1 MLEPATSQNRP
12 LISVVMPVY
21 NTEAYV
27 GAALESLLAQTYSPL
42 EILVVDDGST
52 DRSPAIIAE
61 YERRD
66 SRIRSLSSARFGKSA
81 ALNAGIS
88 AATGEYIALLDS
100 DDLALPERFA
110 VQLDWMRRA
119 GVDLCGSCAKYFG
132 KKNAILW
139 FPEDHAATCVEMLFR
154 CALLPSTVLARAS
167 VLKENLHAEEMTEG
181 GEDYELWT
189 RLAPL
194 YRLGNV
200 PRILV
205 KYRIHEK
212 QISVIKEVEVSKAV
226 RRNRYR
232 YFFTLFPDATANDYN
247 LVSSIVDARSLSTLA
262 ELEQAGSWLVRL
274 AADIPDTFL
283 HTRMALRWMTTC
295 RKSAHLGLACF
306 DLHQAIAPQLGARTL
321 LSERVLWLLCAGR
334 IGSASRLMVFLKR
347 LKSKCRR
354 VSHAPA

>member
-1 MLEPATSQNRP
+1 MALIPLLTMVLVVSPESSHVSRDSC

-119 GVDLCGSCAKYFG
+119 GVDLCGSRVGRGAF
-132 KKNAILW
+132 
-139 FPEDHAATCVEMLFR
+139 AA
-154 CALLPSTVLARAS
+154 
-167 VLKENLHAEEMTEG
+167 
-181 GEDYELWT
+181 
-189 RLAPL
+189 
-194 YRLGNV
+194 
-200 PRILV
+200 
-205 KYRIHEK
+205 
-212 QISVIKEVEVSKAV
+212 
-226 RRNRYR
+226 
-232 YFFTLFPDATANDYN
+232 
-247 LVSSIVDARSLSTLA
+247 
-262 ELEQAGSWLVRL
+262 
-274 AADIPDTFL
+274 
-283 HTRMALRWMTTC
+283 
-295 RKSAHLGLACF
+295 SA
-306 DLHQAIAPQLGARTL
+306 
-321 LSERVLWLLCAGR
+321 
-334 IGSASRLMVFLKR
+334 
-347 LKSKCRR
+347 CRR
-354 VSHAPA
+354 ADTMGAGDEGAG